1 LPNRFIREYG
11 NRFFKDLVGHKQYDQ
26 KYNWSLLHSKTL
38 NILKRFAINHP
49 ETKVIIKTKIGTS
62 KKMKQYFN
70 LPKNIK
76 IQTHGLGH
84 DLLAKSKVVIGW
96 NTTAILEAIAA
107 NRFILLPYF
116 NKKDKKLELSLK
128 IKNQNY
134 GFSEDDF
141 YKKLCIFVK
150 KKYKTNQI
158 NNSLNSLNYYLGN
171 KDNKAHLRLD
181 RFIKKNIKMV
191 L

>member
-1 LPNRFIREYG
+1 
-11 NRFFKDLVGHKQYDQ
+11 
-26 KYNWSLLHSKTL
+26 
-38 NILKRFAINHP
+38 
-49 ETKVIIKTKIGTS
+49 
-62 KKMKQYFN
+62 MKQYLN

-76 IQTHGLGH
+76 LQMYGLGH

-116 NKKDKKLELSLK
+116 HKKNKKHIKLELSLK
-128 IKNQNY
+128 LKNQNY
-134 GFSEDDF
+134 GYSENDF